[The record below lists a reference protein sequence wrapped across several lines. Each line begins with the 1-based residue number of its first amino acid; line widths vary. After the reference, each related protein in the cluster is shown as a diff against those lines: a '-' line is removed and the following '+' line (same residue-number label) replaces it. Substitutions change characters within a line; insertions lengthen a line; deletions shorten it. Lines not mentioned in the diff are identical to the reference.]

1 MLKNLFARQPYTTQ
15 DQHWLWL
22 SGSMLLI
29 CMLLVASLLFL
40 IGVQGLSFF
49 WPSDGDEA
57 VWTRFFHN
65 IGLFLTQA
73 PTDHNQSGGIFPA
86 LFGTV
91 TMVLL
96 MTLFVT
102 PIGVLSAV
110 YLSEFATQNS
120 VTRLLRIAIY
130 NLAGVPSIVF
140 GVFGLIFFV
149 YILGGSIDQL
159 FFSDSLP
166 APTYGTPGLIWVSLT
181 LALLTLPVV
190 IVATEEGLSRI
201 PEDYRSG
208 CLALGATQS
217 EMLWKVVLPLTTPAM
232 LTGVILAIARA
243 AGEVA
248 PLMLVGVVRS
258 APELPIDSQFPFL
271 HLDRN
276 VMHLGYHIFDLGMQS
291 PAGSDV
297 MPIVFAASLV
307 LITLVLML
315 NLTAIIIRQGLRRRF
330 QHYNQH
336 P

>member
-1 MLKNLFARQPYTTQ
+1 MLKASQLKPQPDRF
-15 DQHWLWL
+15 DQQWLWL
-22 SGSMLLI
+22 SGSMLII
-29 CMLLVASLLFL
+29 CLVLVAALLFL
-40 IGVQGLSFF
+40 IGVKGLSYF
-49 WPSDGDEA
+49 WPTDTSGSS
-57 VWTRFFHN
+57 WSIFFQN
-65 IGLFLTQA
+65 IGLFLSQA
-73 PTDHNQSGGIFPA
+73 PTNHNQSGGIFPA

-110 YLSEFATQNS
+110 YLSEFAKQNTF
-120 VTRLLRIAIY
+120 TRLLRIAIY
-130 NLAGVPSIVF
+130 NLAGIPSIVF

-149 YILGGSIDQL
+149 YILGGSLDQL
-159 FFSDSLP
+159 FFSESLP
-166 APTYGTPGLIWVSLT
+166 TPTYGTPGLIWVSLT

-201 PEDYRSG
+201 PDHYRSG
-208 CLALGATQS
+208 CLALGATQT

-232 LTGVILAIARA
+232 LTGVILAVARA

-248 PLMLVGVVRS
+248 PLMLVGVVSS
-258 APELPIDSQFPFL
+258 APELPIDSDFPFL

-291 PAGSDV
+291 PVGSDV

-307 LITLVLML
+307 LITLVITL
-315 NLTAIIIRQGLRRRF
+315 NLTAIVIRQGLRRRF
-330 QHYNQH
+330 HQYSQHQ
-336 P
+336 